1 MILRKILKRIIVG
14 ESIVIAML
22 LLWIIYQTVNA
33 KHTTVQF
40 QEASPDGNYT
50 LCIEKLGKPT
60 YILHPLDRIRIRFYE
75 NEAKEER
82 YSIMFY
88 VNVHTNGNKA
98 DCNVEWLDDGAQIVL
113 SGTES
118 QYYVLPFVPHKE

>member
-22 LLWIIYQTVNA
+22 LLWILYQIVNA

-40 QEASPDGNYT
+40 QEASPDGSYT
-50 LCIEKLGKPT
+50 LCIEELGKPT
-60 YILHPLDRIRIRFYE
+60 PILYPLDRIRIRFYE
-75 NEAKEER
+75 NEVKEER

-88 VNVHTNGNKA
+88 VNIHTNGNKA
-98 DCNVEWLDDGAQIVL
+98 NCNVELFDDGAQIVL

-118 QYYVLPFVPHKE
+118 QYYVLPFVTLKE